1 LLDVTHNKVSDE
13 APIKLAS
20 VITYNTSLKH
30 LYLHNCSLD
39 DNGILI
45 ICDALTQLSS
55 LVSFNINDNYITL
68 KATKMAAAVL
78 FSNTGLNTLP
88 EHSFHMI
95 GEQSTQSHLYVLYTT
110 LL

>member
-1 LLDVTHNKVSDE
+1 VSHNEVSDE

-20 VITYNTSLKH
+20 VITYNTSLEH

-55 LVSFNINDNYITL
+55 LVSFDINDNHIILNPTE
-68 KATKMAAAVL
+68 MAAAVL
-78 FSNTGLNTLP
+78 FINTALN
-88 EHSFHMI
+88 SICF
-95 GEQSTQSHLYVLYTT
+95 S
-110 LL
+110 

>member
-1 LLDVTHNKVSDE
+1 MSHNGVFDKT
-13 APIKLAS
+13 PIKLAS

-55 LVSFNINDNYITL
+55 LVSFDINDNYITL
-68 KATKMAAAVL
+68 KATEMAAAVQQYRVEY
-78 FSNTGLNTLP
+78 TPKTLN
-88 EHSFHMI
+88 
-95 GEQSTQSHLYVLYTT
+95 SHDT
-110 LL
+110 